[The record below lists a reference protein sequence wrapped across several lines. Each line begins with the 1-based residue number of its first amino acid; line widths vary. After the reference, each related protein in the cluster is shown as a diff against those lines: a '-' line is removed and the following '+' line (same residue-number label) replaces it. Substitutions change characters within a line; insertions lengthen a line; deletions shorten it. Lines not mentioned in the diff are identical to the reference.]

1 MKLKSPLLTKFAA
14 WLLVRGIQ
22 ALYLTVR
29 RTEVSIDDDTIPCR
43 PNVKGRYLFCTWH
56 DTIVMPL
63 FHGPQIATAGMVS
76 GHTDGSF
83 LAFAMEFLH
92 IKPVRGSSGK
102 RGVKALREAITVV
115 QNYHIT
121 ITPDGPRGPRRV
133 MKDGIIFLAAK
144 SGRPIVPL
152 AYRVSSCWKISGKW
166 TDLVIPK
173 PFSKVTAFLDEPI
186 YVPENVGREE
196 LDALTQEIQQRLD
209 AMYQLA
215 EDNSADA
222 TWPIEIPKTFRAEA
236 PAENGQR
243 AA

>member
-152 AYRVSSCWKISGKW
+152 AYRVSSYWKISGKW

-173 PFSKVTAFLDEPI
+173 PFAKVTAFLDEPI
-186 YVPENVGREE
+186 YVPENAGRVE

-215 EDNSADA
+215 EDKSADA
-222 TWPIEIPKTFRAEA
+222 TWPIRIPKTFRAEA
-236 PAENGQR
+236 PTENAQR

>member
-1 MKLKSPLLTKFAA
+1 MKIKSPLLTKFAA

-29 RTEVSIDDDTIPCR
+29 RAEVAIDDDTNPCR

-83 LAFAMEFLH
+83 LAFAMEFLN

-115 QNYHIT
+115 QDYHIT

-133 MKDGIIFLAAK
+133 MKD
-144 SGRPIVPL
+144 
-152 AYRVSSCWKISGKW
+152 
-166 TDLVIPK
+166 
-173 PFSKVTAFLDEPI
+173 
-186 YVPENVGREE
+186 
-196 LDALTQEIQQRLD
+196 
-209 AMYQLA
+209 
-215 EDNSADA
+215 
-222 TWPIEIPKTFRAEA
+222 
-236 PAENGQR
+236 
-243 AA
+243 

>member
-1 MKLKSPLLTKFAA
+1 MKFKSPLLTKFAA

-29 RTEVSIDDDTIPCR
+29 RTEVAIDDDTNPCR

-83 LAFAMEFLH
+83 LAFAMEFLN

-115 QNYHIT
+115 QDYHIT

-152 AYRVSSCWKISGKW
+152 AYRVSSYWKISGKW
-166 TDLVIPK
+166 TDLVIPR
-173 PFSKVTAFLDEPI
+173 PFSKVTAYLDEPI
-186 YVPENVGREE
+186 YVPENAGREE

-209 AMYQLA
+209 AMYQFA
-215 EDNSADA
+215 EGNSADA

-236 PAENGQR
+236 HAENARR

>member
-1 MKLKSPLLTKFAA
+1 MKIKSPLLTKFAA

-22 ALYLTVR
+22 TLYLTVKR
-29 RTEVSIDDDTIPCR
+29 DEVAIVEDTFPCR
-43 PNVKGRYLFCTWH
+43 PNVQGRYLFCTWH

-63 FHGPQIATAGMVS
+63 FHGPQIHTAGMVS
-76 GHTDGSF
+76 GHHDGSF
-83 LAFAMEFLH
+83 LAYAMDFLH
-92 IKPVRGSSGK
+92 VKPVRGSSGK
-102 RGVKALREAITVV
+102 RGVKALREAITVA
-115 QNYHIT
+115 QDNHIT

-133 MKDGIIFLAAK
+133 MKDGIVFLAAK

-152 AYRVSSCWKISGKW
+152 AYRVSRCWRIPGKW

-186 YVPENVGREE
+186 YVPEKIGREE

-209 AMYQLA
+209 AMYLLA
-215 EDNSADA
+215 EEDSADVA
-222 TWPIEIPKTFRAEA
+222 WPIEIPKTYRAEA
-236 PAENGQR
+236 CIENAQR